1 MPSPILLYAV
11 MVIAAA
17 FQEEFAPLAGALA
30 AHHGRGDIWL
40 VALACAFGSWMHG
53 LTLYSIGRRAR
64 TLLQRPA
71 FERPLEQLRR
81 HRLKS
86 LLGIRFAYG
95 LRLTLPL
102 ACGAADIPAGSFA
115 LWTAI
120 SSIVWAALFTTTGW
134 FAGELAVS
142 LIRDL
147 RRYEIRAG
155 AILLALG
162 VAFYLWR
169 RRRTRVETGQIVL
182 TPAGKEVSLS

>member
-1 MPSPILLYAV
+1 MPSPLLLYTV
-11 MVIAAA
+11 MVLAAA
-17 FQEEFAPLAGALA
+17 FQEEFAPLAGSLA

-64 TLLQRPA
+64 SLLQRPA
-71 FERPLEQLRR
+71 FARPLERLHT
-81 HRLKS
+81 HRLKA

-102 ACGAADIPAGSFA
+102 ACGAADIPAGAFA
-115 LWTAI
+115 FWTAI
-120 SSIVWAALFTTTGW
+120 SSIIWAALFATIGW
-134 FAGELAVS
+134 FAGELAVT

-147 RRYEIRAG
+147 RHYELRTG
-155 AILLALG
+155 AALLALG

-169 RRRTRVETGQIVL
+169 RRRTRDETGEIVL
-182 TPAGKEVSLS
+182 TPGGQAGSLS

>member
-1 MPSPILLYAV
+1 MPSPNLLYAA
-11 MVIAAA
+11 MVVAAA

-30 AHHGRGDIWL
+30 AHHGHGDIWL
-40 VALACAFGSWMHG
+40 VALACAFGSWLHG

-71 FERPLEQLRR
+71 FARPLERLRA
-81 HRLKS
+81 HRLKA

-102 ACGAADIPAGSFA
+102 ACGAAEIPAGPFA
-115 LWTAI
+115 LLTAV
-120 SSIVWAALFTTTGW
+120 SSVAWAALFATIGW

-147 RRYEIRAG
+147 RHYEVEAG
-155 AILLALG
+155 AVLLALG
-162 VAFYLWR
+162 AAFYLWR
-169 RRRTRVETGQIVL
+169 RRRTQVETGPIVL
-182 TPAGKEVSLS
+182 TPVGKAGKLP

>member
-1 MPSPILLYAV
+1 
-11 MVIAAA
+11 MVVAAA

-30 AHHGRGDIWL
+30 AHNGQGDIWL

-53 LTLYSIGRRAR
+53 LTLFSIGRRAR

-71 FERPLEQLRR
+71 FARPLQQLRT

-102 ACGAADIPAGSFA
+102 ACGAADIPSGSFA

-120 SSIVWAALFTTTGW
+120 SSIAWAALFATIGW

-147 RRYEIRAG
+147 RHYEVLSG

-162 VAFYLWR
+162 AGFYLWR
-169 RRRTRVETGQIVL
+169 RRRTRNETGQIVL
-182 TPAGKEVSLS
+182 TPTGKGASLR